1 MTKEEHIKRHNY
13 LHKCLDEL
21 VADFI
26 THTKELPSLT
36 SLIRL
41 MEWSSSQCI
50 NPLTDESN
58 D

>member
-1 MTKEEHIKRHNY
+1 MTKEEHIERHNY

-41 MEWSSSQCI
+41 IGMVI
-50 NPLTDESN
+50 
-58 D
+58 